1 MTNNISPDL
10 ERLCEQVIAAV
21 RPVGDYMREQRR
33 RFNEVSIAKKGVR
46 DFVTAVD
53 MQAERTLVQ
62 ALTAIFPEA
71 AFITEENTIEQVER
85 TYKWIIDPL
94 DGTMNYVHGI
104 PVYSISIALQRE
116 QEIILGVVYEVAHDE
131 MFYAWEGSQAYCNG
145 EVIRISD
152 CAGLSDALIATGFPY
167 IRHDARTRAIADTLK
182 YFLDHGR
189 DIRRLGTAATD
200 LCYVACGRL
209 DVYYEGFLNIWD
221 IAAGVLIVQQAGGV
235 AVNFRGERT
244 YTDGT
249 IVATSQ
255 LLLPDVL
262 KGIRF

>member
-1 MTNNISPDL
+1 MTVNTTPDL
-10 ERLCEQVIAAV
+10 EQLCEQVIAVV

-33 RFNEVSIAKKGVR
+33 RFNDVEIAKKGVR

-53 MQAERTLVQ
+53 LHAERTLVQ
-62 ALTAIFPEA
+62 KLRDILPEA
-71 AFITEENTIEQVER
+71 GYVTEEKTVEQYSH
-85 TYKWIIDPL
+85 TYNWIIDPL

-104 PVYSISIALQRE
+104 PVYSISVALQHAGK
-116 QEIILGVVYEVAHDE
+116 IVLGVVYEVAHDE
-131 MFYAWEGSQAYCNG
+131 MFYAWEGSPAYCNG
-145 EVIRISD
+145 ELIRISG
-152 CAGLSDALIATGFPY
+152 CQELSDALIATGFPY

-235 AVNFRGERT
+235 AVNFKGEKR
-244 YTDGT
+244 YSDGT
-249 IVATSQ
+249 IVASGSE
-255 LLLPDVL
+255 LLPAVL
-262 KGIRF
+262 SGIQF